1 MVINTDPPGARI
13 FLDDELLGESP
24 VKIPFTYYG
33 VRKLTIEK
41 KDKEGRL
48 THKRLIMMA
57 TLNPPY
63 YEFIPLD
70 LFSELVVPIKLKD
83 EKTFNLKLEPVE
95 FRPPR
100 EIRAELIKNAEELRQ
115 RASAPEPLGE

>member
-1 MVINTDPPGARI
+1 
-13 FLDDELLGESP
+13 
-24 VKIPFTYYG
+24 
-33 VRKLTIEK
+33 
-41 KDKEGRL
+41 
-48 THKRLIMMA
+48 HKRLIMMA